1 MMTVLPVLWYSLLFP
16 EVVRLYEQETTK
28 YRIHLTVQAD
38 GVVDRSDVVGAIFGQ
53 IEGLLGSELELRELQ
68 RQGRLGRIDVKILS
82 KQGRSTGEILVSTSL
97 DRAETAILAASMET
111 IGRIGPCTAHVIVQ
125 NIEDIRITKRNQ
137 IIERART
144 LLLEFE
150 ESGIDP
156 DSLIDAVRE
165 SQRIEKIETVGAD
178 NVPAGPNV
186 LNSDAII
193 VVEGRADVI
202 NLLRAGIK
210 NAIAVEGTSVPETI
224 INLCHKKTATAFLDG
239 DRGGDLILREL
250 LEVTDIDFVAFP
262 PRGESVEDLSRKEII
277 KALRDKVPIEYV
289 LEDRI
294 FEYLA
299 GRDNES
305 KEARRTQLG
314 LKDDGEYSPV
324 QGERDEELQAPQSEN
339 VFQVSE
345 NKQVNDIGRPYQPR
359 SVFSHISEVRQR
371 GVIRMLTGEGEVAL
385 EMPLSQME
393 THPFDEERSY
403 QGAVIDQDVN
413 QQLLDQLSL
422 LGIRYL
428 AAPSFTGIVRRPAS
442 VRLIPFK

>member
-1 MMTVLPVLWYSLLFP
+1 M
-16 EVVRLYEQETTK
+16 YEQETTK
-28 YRIHLTVQAD
+28 YRIHLTVQTD
-38 GVVDRSDVVGAIFGQ
+38 GVVERSDVVGAIFGQ

-68 RQGRLGRIDVKILS
+68 RQGKLGRIDVKILS
-82 KQGRSTGEILVSTSL
+82 KQGRTSGEILVATSL

-111 IGRIGPCTAHVIVQ
+111 ISRVGPCTAQVVVQ
-125 NIEDIRITKRNQ
+125 NIEDIRVTKRNQ
-137 IIERART
+137 IIERAKS

-150 ESGIDP
+150 EPGIDP

-165 SQRIEKIETVGAD
+165 SQRIEKIETIGSD

-202 NLLRAGIK
+202 NLLRSGIK
-210 NAIAVEGTSVPETI
+210 NAIAVEGTSVPGTI
-224 INLCHKKTATAFLDG
+224 INMCHKKTATAFLDG

-277 KALRDKVPIEYV
+277 KALRNKVPIEYV

-294 FEYLA
+294 SEYLA
-299 GRDNES
+299 GRDKES
-305 KEARRTQLG
+305 KDARQNQMAPKEEEPAHVQIDEVIQTETPRIVNVPP
-314 LKDDGEYSPV
+314 EYDIDPV
-324 QGERDEELQAPQSEN
+324 PDM
-339 VFQVSE
+339 
-345 NKQVNDIGRPYQPR
+345 DRPYKPR
-359 SVFSHISEVRQR
+359 SVFTHISEVRQR
-371 GVIRMLTGEGEVAL
+371 GVIRMLSKEGDVAL
-385 EMPLSQME
+385 EMPISQME
-393 THPFDEERSY
+393 EKPFAEEQSY
-403 QGAVIDQDVN
+403 QGVIIDQEVN

-442 VRLIPFK
+442 VRLIPFR